1 MDHVHPRYRRSILA
15 GLLLLP
21 LSVGAASYEEGT
33 SGDLSGNRLSPT
45 FLQLD
50 YTPGGNVPG
59 SNVIDGTLG
68 RSGSVIDRDYLRVN
82 IPVGYVLGRLLV
94 GNQTTVGGAGPSSFI
109 GLAAGSTMP
118 VPETALDAQGL
129 LGFRLYTLDDRGKD
143 ILDDMAIPAQG
154 SSGFTVPLG
163 PGDYTFWLQELAPGS
178 YTYRFNLVLEPAAVV
193 PVPAALP
200 LFLAGLGLLAGAV
213 RRKPGL

>member
-1 MDHVHPRYRRSILA
+1 MDHLHPSRHRSILA
-15 GLLLLP
+15 SLLLLLP
-21 LSVGAASYEEGT
+21 VSVGAATFDEAT
-33 SGDLSGNRLSPT
+33 NGDLSGNRLAPS

-50 YTPGGNVPG
+50 YTPGGNTPG
-59 SNVIDGTLG
+59 SNVIAGTVG
-68 RSGSVIDRDYLRVN
+68 RSGSVVDRDYLHVN

-94 GNQTTVGGAGPSSFI
+94 GNQTTVGGAGASFI

-118 VPETALDAQGL
+118 VAETVQNAQGL
-129 LGFRLYTLDDRGKD
+129 LGFRLYTTADRGND

-163 PGDYTFWLQELAPGS
+163 PGDYTFWLQELAPGT

-200 LFLAGLGLLAGAV
+200 LFLAGLGLLAGAM
-213 RRKPGL
+213 RRKSDL